1 LIAKGTLDEIIW
13 LILNKKLNILNEIGL
28 NREILPKLAV
38 FKKLD
43 LD

>member
-13 LILNKKLNILNEIGL
+13 LILNKKLNILKEIGL
-28 NREILPKLAV
+28 NREILPRLAV
-38 FKKLD
+38 FEALD